1 MGKID
6 KSAIEELGNE
16 NLSKEEIEIIE
27 KQKEEEAAIIAEI
40 DAVASRHK
48 VAKVYK
54 LSVNVGDTDEIIV
67 GYIKKP
73 NRSCIESA
81 MSLSASKPL
90 KSSEIV
96 LRSNWLEG
104 DRRILEDDD
113 TFLNATTAVDQII
126 KIRRAEV
133 KKN

>member
-6 KSAIEELGNE
+6 NTINKIGTNDLTEDEVSL
-16 NLSKEEIEIIE
+16 IE
-27 KQKEEEAAIIAEI
+27 KQKEEEAAIKAELDAIA
-40 DAVASRHK
+40 SKHK
-48 VAKVYK
+48 VTKVYK
-54 LSVNVGDTDEIIV
+54 LAVNIGDTDEIAV

-81 MSLSASKPL
+81 MSIATTKPL

-104 DRRILEDDD
+104 DMRILDDDD